1 MKKFICGFLFYVAV
15 ISAMVFI
22 FSESP
27 VWIMP
32 IGFAILLGLHHWAK
46 NTSNDVLC
54 EVLGITALQKLFKNN
69 PVIMDMTN
77 E

>member
-1 MKKFICGFLFYVAV
+1 MKLLYSVSVYFSAIL
-15 ISAMVFI
+15 AMVFI
-22 FSESP
+22 FSDSP

-46 NTSNDVLC
+46 NTSNDVIC
-54 EVLGITALQKLFKNN
+54 EVLGITALQKKFKNN
-69 PVIMDMTN
+69 DVIMDMTN

>member
-1 MKKFICGFLFYVAV
+1 MKFTKSILVYVSAIV
-15 ISAMVFI
+15 AMVLI

-27 VWIMP
+27 VWVMP

-46 NTSNDVLC
+46 NTRNEVLC
-54 EVLGITALQKLFKNN
+54 EVLGITALQKAFKNN

>member
-1 MKKFICGFLFYVAV
+1 MKLLYSVSVYF
-15 ISAMVFI
+15 SAILAMMFI
-22 FSESP
+22 FSEHP

-46 NTSNDVLC
+46 NTSNDVIC
-54 EVLGITALQKLFKNN
+54 EVLGITVLQKKFKNN
-69 PVIMDMTN
+69 DVIMDMTN

>member
-1 MKKFICGFLFYVAV
+1 MKFTKSILVYVSAIV
-15 ISAMVFI
+15 AMVLI

-27 VWIMP
+27 VWVMP

-46 NTSNDVLC
+46 NTSNQVLC
-54 EVLGITALQKLFKNN
+54 EVLGITALQKAFKNN

>member
-1 MKKFICGFLFYVAV
+1 MKLLYSVSVYV
-15 ISAMVFI
+15 SAILAMMFI
-22 FSESP
+22 FSERP

-32 IGFAILLGLHHWAK
+32 IGFAILLGLYHWAK
-46 NTSNDVLC
+46 NTSSEVLC
-54 EVLGITALQKLFKNN
+54 EVLGITALQKKFNSN

>member
-1 MKKFICGFLFYVAV
+1 MKFTKSILVYVSAIV
-15 ISAMVFI
+15 AMVLI

-27 VWIMP
+27 VWVMP

-46 NTSNDVLC
+46 NTSNEVLC
-54 EVLGITALQKLFKNN
+54 EVLGITALQKAFKNN
-69 PVIMDMTN
+69 QVIMDMTN